1 LKRGDVFRVALDPT
15 VGAEKQKTRPCVIV
29 RRNMI
34 DDATEQRNPLTIIV
48 PLNDANGRPGNALN
62 VFLPKGVAG
71 TTKDSL
77 VVCSQVRA
85 LDKRRFVGEKL
96 GDVPREEL
104 RLIDHAL
111 RVILALD

>member
-34 DDATEQRNPLTIIV
+34 DDAAEQRNPLTIIV
-48 PLNDANGRPGNALN
+48 PLNDANGRLGNALN

-96 GDVPREEL
+96 GNVPQEKL
-104 RLIDHAL
+104 HLIEHAL

>member
-1 LKRGDVFRVALDPT
+1 
-15 VGAEKQKTRPCVIV
+15 
-29 RRNMI
+29 MI
-34 DDATEQRNPLTIIV
+34 DDTAEQRNPLTIIV
-48 PLNDANGRPGNALN
+48 PLNDANGRPGNTLN

-85 LDKRRFVGEKL
+85 LDKRRFAGEKL
-96 GDVPREEL
+96 GDVPREKL

-111 RVILALD
+111 RVVLALD